1 MTCLRSWLNYGG
13 IRRELRDQISS
24 RTPCAKPRHH
34 FFPPAERSPLVL
46 TSLSGCACARQLPH
60 IPLIPLLGGLGIVC
74 AEGPSQMAS
83 FWGPQSSPT
92 YFELLPP
99 VPSASGAPPADQS
112 AALTFLEASG
122 RTLDAA
128 AKTETVG
135 LDPHLGS

>member
-1 MTCLRSWLNYGG
+1 MVELGG
-13 IRRELRDQISS
+13 NSETKFRAEHHVPSPDIPSS
-24 RTPCAKPRHH
+24 QLLSVHPW
-34 FFPPAERSPLVL
+34 S
-46 TSLSGCACARQLPH
+46 SLLSLGCSQACGRQLPH
-60 IPLIPLLGGLGIVC
+60 IPLIPLLGGPGIVR

-92 YFELLPP
+92 YFELLPL
-99 VPSASGAPPADQS
+99 VPSVSGAPPADQS
-112 AALTFLEASG
+112 AAPAFLEASG